1 MRGPRTAMKSGP
13 HLLQLEKALAQKRR
27 PNTAINKQ
35 TNKHQKV
42 KKKKKTTAA
51 HSPIKKKK
59 KSQCLRVKGLS
70 VYLKKKTKNS
80 CVHQRRDIVFLGV
93 VTKKLGNFVGILVYS
108 QDSCWLQLLDHQ
120 AVFTLFCK
128 SVHFNIGKIPD
139 SVE

>member
-70 VYLKKKTKNS
+70 VYLKKKN
-80 CVHQRRDIVFLGV
+80 
-93 VTKKLGNFVGILVYS
+93 KKLLCSSEKGH
-108 QDSCWLQLLDHQ
+108 C
-120 AVFTLFCK
+120 LFGGGYQK
-128 SVHFNIGKIPD
+128 VR
-139 SVE
+139 